1 MKINRKYIAILS
13 IAVASVLTVSII
25 FFFTDASDRSGQH
38 HRLNDN
44 MNGQALVQ
52 VGSTYITHTHLTA
65 YKNSLAHS
73 TAPLP
78 DDATLLKEMAT
89 QELML
94 QLANEQG
101 VAASL
106 EDGIER
112 AKELRKTLETQPR
125 QVQEQ
130 HLRIVDTMGISE
142 DQYWEDYSPPE
153 YRDMLSIERLVNK
166 LTTDIKSTQPDVITS
181 TQQLKDKLLNTALN
195 EQRIIVLDPD
205 IQLR

>member
-25 FFFTDASDRSGQH
+25 LFFTDASNRSGQH
-38 HRLNDN
+38 HRMNDN

-65 YKNSLAHS
+65 YKNNLAHS

-89 QELML
+89 KELML
-94 QLANEQG
+94 QLAYEQG

-106 EDGIER
+106 EDGIQR

-130 HLRIVDTMGISE
+130 HLRILDTMGISE

-166 LTTDIKSTQPDVITS
+166 LTTDTKSTQPDVITS
-181 TQQLKDKLLNTALN
+181 TQQLKDKLLNTALD

>member
-25 FFFTDASDRSGQH
+25 FFFTDASNRSGQH

-130 HLRIVDTMGISE
+130 QLRILDTMGISE

-195 EQRIIVLDPD
+195 EQRIIVLDPN

>member
-25 FFFTDASDRSGQH
+25 LFFTDASNRSGQH

-78 DDATLLKEMAT
+78 DEATLLKEMAT
-89 QELML
+89 KELML
-94 QLANEQG
+94 QLAYEQG

-106 EDGIER
+106 EDGIQR

-130 HLRIVDTMGISE
+130 HLRILDTMGISE

>member
-1 MKINRKYIAILS
+1 MKINRKYITILS

-25 FFFTDASDRSGQH
+25 LFFTDASHRSGQN
-38 HRLNDN
+38 HRMNDN
-44 MNGQALVQ
+44 MNGQALIQ
-52 VGSTYITHTHLTA
+52 VGSTYITHTNLTA
-65 YKNSLAHS
+65 YKHNLAHN

-78 DDATLLKEMAT
+78 DDSTLLKEMAT
-89 QELML
+89 KELML
-94 QLANEQG
+94 QLADEQG

-106 EDGIER
+106 EDGIQR
-112 AKELRKTLETQPR
+112 AKALRQTLHTQPR

-130 HLRIVDTMGISE
+130 HLRILDTMGISE

-166 LTTDIKSTQPDVITS
+166 LTTDMKTNQPDVITS
-181 TQQLKDKLLNTALN
+181 TQQLKDELLHTALD

>member
-1 MKINRKYIAILS
+1 MKINRKFIAILS

-25 FFFTDASDRSGQH
+25 LFFTDASDRSGQH
-38 HRLNDN
+38 HRMNDN

-65 YKNSLAHS
+65 YKNNLANS

-89 QELML
+89 KELML

-106 EDGIER
+106 EDGIQR

-130 HLRIVDTMGISE
+130 HLRILDTMGISE

-181 TQQLKDKLLNTALN
+181 TQQLKDELLNTALD

>member
-1 MKINRKYIAILS
+1 MKINRKFIAILS

-25 FFFTDASDRSGQH
+25 LFFTDASDRSGQH
-38 HRLNDN
+38 HRMNDN
-44 MNGQALVQ
+44 INGQALVQ

-65 YKNSLAHS
+65 YKNNLAHS
-73 TAPLP
+73 TASLP

-89 QELML
+89 KELML

-106 EDGIER
+106 EDGIQR

-130 HLRIVDTMGISE
+130 HLRILDTMGISE

-153 YRDMLSIERLVNK
+153 YRDMLSIERLVKK

-181 TQQLKDKLLNTALN
+181 TQQLKDELLNTALD

>member
-1 MKINRKYIAILS
+1 MKINRKFIAILS

-25 FFFTDASDRSGQH
+25 LFFTDASNRSGQH
-38 HRLNDN
+38 HRMNDN

-52 VGSTYITHTHLTA
+52 VDSTYITHTHLTA
-65 YKNSLAHS
+65 YKNNLAHS

-89 QELML
+89 KELML

-106 EDGIER
+106 EDGIQR

-130 HLRIVDTMGISE
+130 HLRILDTMGISE

-181 TQQLKDKLLNTALN
+181 TQQLKDELLNTALD

>member
-1 MKINRKYIAILS
+1 MKINRKYITILS

-25 FFFTDASDRSGQH
+25 LFFTDASNRSGRN
-38 HRLNDN
+38 HRMNDN
-44 MNGQALVQ
+44 MNGQALIQ
-52 VGSTYITHTHLTA
+52 VGSTYITHTNLTT
-65 YKNSLAHS
+65 YKNNLAHS

-78 DDATLLKEMAT
+78 DDSVLLKEMAT
-89 QELML
+89 KELMI
-94 QLANEQG
+94 QLADEQG

-106 EDGIER
+106 DDGIQR
-112 AKELRKTLETQPR
+112 AKELRKTLQTQPQ

-130 HLRIVDTMGISE
+130 HTRILDTMGISE

-166 LTTDIKSTQPDVITS
+166 LTTDIKTNQPEVITS
-181 TQQLKDKLLNTALN
+181 TQQLKDDLLHTALN

>member
-1 MKINRKYIAILS
+1 MKINRKFIAILS

-25 FFFTDASDRSGQH
+25 LFFTDASNRSGQH
-38 HRLNDN
+38 HRMNDN

-65 YKNSLAHS
+65 YKNNLAHS

-78 DDATLLKEMAT
+78 DDGTLLKEMAT
-89 QELML
+89 KELML

-106 EDGIER
+106 EDGIQR

-130 HLRIVDTMGISE
+130 HLRILDTMGISE
-142 DQYWEDYSPPE
+142 DQYWEDYSPPK

-181 TQQLKDKLLNTALN
+181 TQQLKDELLNTALD

>member
-1 MKINRKYIAILS
+1 MKINRKFIAILS

-25 FFFTDASDRSGQH
+25 LFFTDASNRSGQH
-38 HRLNDN
+38 HRMNDN

-52 VGSTYITHTHLTA
+52 VGSTFITHTHLTA
-65 YKNSLAHS
+65 YKNNLAHS

-89 QELML
+89 KELML

-101 VAASL
+101 VAANL
-106 EDGIER
+106 EDGIQR

-130 HLRIVDTMGISE
+130 HLRILDTMGISE

-181 TQQLKDKLLNTALN
+181 TQQLKDELLNTALD

>member
-1 MKINRKYIAILS
+1 MKINRKFIAILS

-25 FFFTDASDRSGQH
+25 LFFTDASNRSGQH
-38 HRLNDN
+38 HRMNDN

-65 YKNSLAHS
+65 YKNNLAHS

-89 QELML
+89 KELML

-106 EDGIER
+106 EDGILR

-130 HLRIVDTMGISE
+130 HLRILDTMGISE

-181 TQQLKDKLLNTALN
+181 TQQLKDKLLNTALD

-205 IQLR
+205 IQLK

>member
-1 MKINRKYIAILS
+1 MKINRKYITILS

-25 FFFTDASDRSGQH
+25 LFFTDASNRSGRN
-38 HRLNDN
+38 HRMNDN
-44 MNGQALVQ
+44 MNGQALIQ
-52 VGSTYITHTHLTA
+52 VGSTYITHTNLTT
-65 YKNSLAHS
+65 YKNNLAHS

-78 DDATLLKEMAT
+78 DDSVLLKEMAT
-89 QELML
+89 KELMI
-94 QLANEQG
+94 QLADEQG

-106 EDGIER
+106 DDGIQR
-112 AKELRKTLETQPR
+112 AKELRKTLQTQPQ

-130 HLRIVDTMGISE
+130 HTRILDTMGE

-166 LTTDIKSTQPDVITS
+166 LTTDIKTNQPEVITS
-181 TQQLKDKLLNTALN
+181 TQQLKDDLLHTALN

>member
-13 IAVASVLTVSII
+13 IVVASVLTVSII
-25 FFFTDASDRSGQH
+25 LFFTDASDRSGQH
-38 HRLNDN
+38 HR
-44 MNGQALVQ
+44 MNGQMLVQ
-52 VGSTYITHTHLTA
+52 VGSTCITDTHLTA
-65 YKNSLAHS
+65 YKNNLAHS
-73 TAPLP
+73 ASPLP
-78 DDATLLKEMAT
+78 DDSTLLKEMAT
-89 QELML
+89 KELML

-106 EDGIER
+106 EDGIQR

-125 QVQEQ
+125 QVKEQ
-130 HLRIVDTMGISE
+130 HLRILDMMGISE

-181 TQQLKDKLLNTALN
+181 TQQLKDELINTALDD
-195 EQRIIVLDPD
+195 QRIIVLDPD

>member
-1 MKINRKYIAILS
+1 MKINRKYITILS

-25 FFFTDASDRSGQH
+25 IFFTDASNRSGRN
-38 HRLNDN
+38 HRMNDN
-44 MNGQALVQ
+44 MNGQALIQ
-52 VGSTYITHTHLTA
+52 VGSTYITHTHLTT
-65 YKNSLAHS
+65 YKNNLVHS

-78 DDATLLKEMAT
+78 DDSVLLIEMAT
-89 QELML
+89 KELMI
-94 QLANEQG
+94 QLADEQG

-106 EDGIER
+106 DDGIQR
-112 AKELRKTLETQPR
+112 AKELRKTLQTQPQ

-130 HLRIVDTMGISE
+130 HTRILDTMGISE

-166 LTTDIKSTQPDVITS
+166 LTTDIKTNQPEVITS
-181 TQQLKDKLLNTALN
+181 TQQLKDDLLHTALN
-195 EQRIIVLDPD
+195 EQRIIVLDPS

>member
-1 MKINRKYIAILS
+1 
-13 IAVASVLTVSII
+13 
-25 FFFTDASDRSGQH
+25 
-38 HRLNDN
+38 
-44 MNGQALVQ
+44 
-52 VGSTYITHTHLTA
+52 
-65 YKNSLAHS
+65 
-73 TAPLP
+73 
-78 DDATLLKEMAT
+78 
-89 QELML
+89 ML

-130 HLRIVDTMGISE
+130 QLRILDTMGISE

-181 TQQLKDKLLNTALN
+181 TRQP
-195 EQRIIVLDPD
+195 EG
-205 IQLR
+205 

>member
-25 FFFTDASDRSGQH
+25 LFFTDASDRFGQN
-38 HRLNDN
+38 HRMNDN

-65 YKNSLAHS
+65 YKSNLAHS

-78 DDATLLKEMAT
+78 DDAALLKEMAT
-89 QELML
+89 KELML

-106 EDGIER
+106 EDGIQR
-112 AKELRKTLETQPR
+112 AEELRKTLETQPR

-130 HLRIVDTMGISE
+130 HLRILDTMGISE
-142 DQYWEDYSPPE
+142 DQYWEDYSPPK

-181 TQQLKDKLLNTALN
+181 TQQLKNELLNTALD

-205 IQLR
+205 IQLK

>member
-1 MKINRKYIAILS
+1 MKINRKFIAILS

-25 FFFTDASDRSGQH
+25 LFFTDASDRSGQH
-38 HRLNDN
+38 HRMNDN

-65 YKNSLAHS
+65 YKNNLAHS
-73 TAPLP
+73 TASLP

-89 QELML
+89 KELML

-106 EDGIER
+106 EDGIQR

-130 HLRIVDTMGISE
+130 HLRILDTMGISE
-142 DQYWEDYSPPE
+142 DQYWEDYSPLE
-153 YRDMLSIERLVNK
+153 YRDMLSIERLVKK

-181 TQQLKDKLLNTALN
+181 TQQLKDELLNTALD

>member
-25 FFFTDASDRSGQH
+25 LFFTDASDRSGQH
-38 HRLNDN
+38 HRMNDN
-44 MNGQALVQ
+44 INGQALVQ
-52 VGSTYITHTHLTA
+52 VGSTYITNTHLTA
-65 YKNSLAHS
+65 YKNNLAHS

-78 DDATLLKEMAT
+78 DDAALLKEMAT
-89 QELML
+89 KELML

-106 EDGIER
+106 EDGIQR
-112 AKELRKTLETQPR
+112 AKELRKTLESQPR

-130 HLRIVDTMGISE
+130 HLRILDTMGISE

-153 YRDMLSIERLVNK
+153 YRDMLSIERFVNK

-181 TQQLKDKLLNTALN
+181 TQQLKDELLNTALD

>member
-1 MKINRKYIAILS
+1 MKINRKFIAILS

-25 FFFTDASDRSGQH
+25 LFFTDASDRSGQN
-38 HRLNDN
+38 HRMNDN
-44 MNGQALVQ
+44 INGQALVQ

-65 YKNSLAHS
+65 YKNNLAHS
-73 TAPLP
+73 TASLP

-89 QELML
+89 KELML

-106 EDGIER
+106 EDGIQR

-130 HLRIVDTMGISE
+130 HLRILDTMGISE

-153 YRDMLSIERLVNK
+153 YRDMLSIERLVKK
-166 LTTDIKSTQPDVITS
+166 LATDIKSTQPDVITS
-181 TQQLKDKLLNTALN
+181 TQQLKDELLDTALD

>member
-1 MKINRKYIAILS
+1 MKINRKFIAILS

-25 FFFTDASDRSGQH
+25 LFFTDASNRSGQH
-38 HRLNDN
+38 HRMNDN

-65 YKNSLAHS
+65 YKNNLAHS

-89 QELML
+89 KELML

-106 EDGIER
+106 EDGIQR

-130 HLRIVDTMGISE
+130 HLRILDTMGISE
-142 DQYWEDYSPPE
+142 DQYWEDYSSPE

-181 TQQLKDKLLNTALN
+181 TQQLKDKLLNTALD

>member
-1 MKINRKYIAILS
+1 MKINRKFIAILS

-25 FFFTDASDRSGQH
+25 LFFTDASNRSGQH
-38 HRLNDN
+38 HRMNDN

-65 YKNSLAHS
+65 YKNNLAHS

-89 QELML
+89 KELML

-106 EDGIER
+106 EDGIQR

-130 HLRIVDTMGISE
+130 HLRILDTMGISE

-181 TQQLKDKLLNTALN
+181 TQQLKDDLLNTALD

>member
-25 FFFTDASDRSGQH
+25 LFFTDASNRSDQH
-38 HRLNDN
+38 HRMNDN

-65 YKNSLAHS
+65 YKNNLAHS

-78 DDATLLKEMAT
+78 DDATLLKEMAMK
-89 QELML
+89 ELML

-106 EDGIER
+106 EDGIQR

-130 HLRIVDTMGISE
+130 HLRILDTMGISE

-181 TQQLKDKLLNTALN
+181 TQQLRDELLDTALD